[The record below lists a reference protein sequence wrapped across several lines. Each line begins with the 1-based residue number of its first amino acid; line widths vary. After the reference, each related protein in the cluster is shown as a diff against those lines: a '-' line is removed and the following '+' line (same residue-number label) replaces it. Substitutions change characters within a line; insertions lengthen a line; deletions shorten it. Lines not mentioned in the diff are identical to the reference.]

1 MINRVSRG
9 PVLKKTIRGHIE
21 ICFPIY
27 HLSELIIFM
36 YCQYSSS
43 SWNWKQFYLQFCH
56 HSWRFFGRKCFYFL
70 YHGASSECPLCST
83 SEYFPSPA
91 GTAPLIL
98 LVPLVS
104 VSYCAGRN
112 SFRISSTSEVV
123 RTLSAQ
129 FLSSE
134 LDSLLKFQEAASALV
149 EKLCVLSYSQAM

>member
-1 MINRVSRG
+1 MFPNLSSFRTDYIYVL
-9 PVLKKTIRGHIE
+9 PVFVFVLELETILP
-21 ICFPIY
+21 PI
-27 HLSELIIFM
+27 LPPP
-36 YCQYSSS
+36 
-43 SWNWKQFYLQFCH
+43 
-56 HSWRFFGRKCFYFL
+56 SWRFFGRKCFYFL
-70 YHGASSECPLCST
+70 YHGASSVCPLCST

-134 LDSLLKFQEAASALV
+134 LDSLLKLQEAVSALV